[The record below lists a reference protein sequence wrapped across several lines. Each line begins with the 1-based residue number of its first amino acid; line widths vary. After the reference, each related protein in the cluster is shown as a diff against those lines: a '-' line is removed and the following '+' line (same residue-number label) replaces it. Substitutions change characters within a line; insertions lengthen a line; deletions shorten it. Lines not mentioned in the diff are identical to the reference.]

1 MVWNPCQKSLIY
13 AGSFVPRPTSQLRMD
28 YITATRVVDLVSS
41 CTNFCPVAPECWS
54 DQSDLRYAL
63 IAYSNYQSK
72 LSVMAVRLEM
82 DDVQVKR
89 AIQSAGE
96 RMGHAK
102 VKDEQFRIIEDVVR
116 GRDTFVSLPTGYGKS
131 LSYGVLP
138 WVFDELSRNS
148 TKRSIVIVVSP
159 LIRLTAIQVT
169 FVAKRTGNCFL
180 NMGRYCIEK
189 GAALFLQQCI
199 CTTQLAIIHDTRF

>member
-1 MVWNPCQKSLIY
+1 MHTL
-13 AGSFVPRPTSQLRMD
+13 
-28 YITATRVVDLVSS
+28 
-41 CTNFCPVAPECWS
+41 
-54 DQSDLRYAL
+54 
-63 IAYSNYQSK
+63 YQSK

-102 VKDEQFRIIEDVVR
+102 VKDELFRVIEDVVR

-131 LSYGVLP
+131 LCYG

-159 LIRLTAIQVT
+159 LIS
-169 FVAKRTGNCFL
+169 
-180 NMGRYCIEK
+180 
-189 GAALFLQQCI
+189 
-199 CTTQLAIIHDTRF
+199 